1 MGMENGPE
9 FTLGPTSVPMKAD
22 HWQETWRD
30 TADTVYVRG
39 LYENAQPHS
48 NFSLND
54 VGASGSEVQTKE
66 TDVLGYSLSY
76 PRARTLDYC
85 TIPDTY

>member
-1 MGMENGPE
+1 MGMGNGPE
-9 FTLGPTSVPMKAD
+9 STFGPTSVPIKAD

-39 LYENAQPHS
+39 LYENAQLPS
-48 NFSLND
+48 DFSMND
-54 VGASGSEVQTKE
+54 VGAGGSEVQTKE
-66 TDVLGYSLSY
+66 TDVVDYSLSY

-85 TIPDTY
+85 TIPDAY